1 MIRDAIHIAF
11 ICDDNY
17 VLCTGVAITS
27 LKKVRDKSA
36 NYHIH
41 VLCNNVSEE
50 KIALF
55 EQLGEDNFNIDI
67 IDLSENSYCSTF
79 ERTSYAKHVSPTA
92 LYKFALPEIFDTID
106 KILYLDGDIIIRDN
120 LTHLFEIDVETC
132 YAAVCKDFGA
142 ETFPA
147 PFNKRLHIHHKD
159 YFNSGVMLLNLKK
172 MREDKI
178 PEKLRDYREHGIN
191 HYMDQDAFNVVF
203 NEEVVYFSCLYNM
216 TISSWVMYS
225 CATLNTYYNTDL
237 SEKADFFLQA
247 KILHLSSPEK
257 PWKFYNVIGAEEW
270 MGIYINSPF
279 INLPCNRNYY
289 PNSYRE
295 RIADELNYWELVP
308 QKITDESYVIDPL
321 VSVIIPVYNSEKYLY
336 ECIDSLITQTLRCC
350 EFIFVDDGS
359 TDSSWEILEAYQKID
374 CRISVFRQANKYA
387 GVARNNGLSRARG
400 EYITFLDSDD
410 IMLPYA
416 LEEFYRRAVTTGA
429 DVVISSAYRF
439 EKKDGYKDIA
449 GWCLRKEFLPFRPE
463 FSINNYSKYL
473 FQVTAGAPWGKLY
486 KRALIENNEITFPAL
501 PRAEDFCFVYLALA
515 VADRIVTLDDPLIM
529 YRIINDSGSL
539 EDSKDKY
546 PLAQIEG
553 YEILWNKICDL
564 GKQETLKLTFDN
576 AIVNGIAYNLRTM
589 KTGEGFEKLFNE
601 FRNKVVEK
609 YEFDFSN
616 SDLSH
621 FKKDYIYLKE
631 IYEANS
637 FSDYMF
643 KKLQIVNAAKNVP
656 QKTLPSKATPSKA
669 AILSNQN
676 YDFYKNEVIAIRASA
691 SYRIGRFITFIP
703 RKIRG
708 GIRCYNEHGM
718 RYTMRRIRE
727 KFRSLFKKKTHVK

>member
-1 MIRDAIHIAF
+1 MVIDTMHIAF

-17 VLCTGVAITS
+17 ALCTGVAITS

-36 NYHIH
+36 NYHVH
-41 VLCNNVSEE
+41 VLCNKVSDD

-55 EQLGEDNFNIDI
+55 EQLNEANFNIDI
-67 IDLSENSYCSTF
+67 IDLSKNSYCSAF

-92 LYKFALPEIFDTID
+92 LYKFALPEIFESID

-120 LTHLFEIDVETC
+120 LTQLFEIDIETC

-172 MREDKI
+172 MRTDRI
-178 PEKLRDYREHGIN
+178 SEKLRDYREHGIN
-191 HYMDQDAFNVVF
+191 HYMDQDAFNVIF
-203 NEEVVYFSCLYNM
+203 NEEVVYFPYLYNM

-225 CATLNTYYNTDL
+225 CAALNTYYNTDL
-237 SEKADFFLQA
+237 PEKANFFLQA

-270 MGIYINSPF
+270 MGIYIDSPF

-295 RIADELNYWELVP
+295 RIAEELNYWELVP
-308 QKITDESYVIDPL
+308 QKFSDESCIVNPL
-321 VSVIIPVYNSEKYLY
+321 VSVVIPVYNSEKYLY
-336 ECIDSLITQTLRCC
+336 ECIDSLITQTLHCC

-359 TDSSWEILEAYQKID
+359 TDSSLEILKAYQKVD
-374 CRISVFRQANKYA
+374 CRISVFRQANKHA
-387 GVARNNGLSRARG
+387 GVARNNGLSHARG
-400 EYITFLDSDD
+400 EFITFLDSDD

-429 DVVISSAYRF
+429 DIVISSAYKF
-439 EKKDGYKDIA
+439 EKKDGYKEVA
-449 GWCLRKEFLPFRPE
+449 GWCLRKEFLPFKPE
-463 FSINNYSKYL
+463 FSVNNYSKYL
-473 FQVTAGAPWGKLY
+473 FQITAGAPWGKIY
-486 KRALIENNEITFPAL
+486 RRSLIQENGIIFPTL
-501 PRAEDFCFVYLALA
+501 PRAEDFHFVYWSFA
-515 VADRIVTLDDPLIM
+515 VAKRIVTIDDQLIM
-529 YRIINDSGSL
+529 YRIINESGSL
-539 EDSKDKY
+539 ENAKDKY
-546 PLAQIEG
+546 PLAPIDG
-553 YEILWNKICDL
+553 YILLWDKICEL
-564 GKQETLKLTFDN
+564 GKEETLKATFN
-576 AIVNGIAYNLRTM
+576 NIIVSGVSYNLRTM
-589 KTGEGFEKLFNE
+589 KTGEGFEKLFNA
-601 FRNKVVEK
+601 FRNEVVEK
-609 YEFDFSN
+609 FDLDFSS
-616 SDLSH
+616 SDSFY
-621 FKKDYIYLKE
+621 FKGDYAYLKE

-643 KKLQIVNAAKNVP
+643 KKLQVTNVAKN
-656 QKTLPSKATPSKA
+656 LPSKATPSKT

-676 YDFYKNEVIAIRASA
+676 YDFYKNEVIAIRSSA

-718 RYTMRRIRE
+718 RYTMRRIKE
-727 KFRSLFKKKTHVK
+727 KFRNLFRKKTHVK